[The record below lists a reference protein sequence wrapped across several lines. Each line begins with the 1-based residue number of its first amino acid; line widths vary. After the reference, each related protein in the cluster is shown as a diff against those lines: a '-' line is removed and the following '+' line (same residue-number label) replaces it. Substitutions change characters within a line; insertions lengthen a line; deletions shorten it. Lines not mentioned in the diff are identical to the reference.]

1 MTELEIS
8 IGGRIF
14 SVACETEEQ
23 EKVIKAAALR
33 KEESDSIQTKLG
45 RLPEAKMLLLSALM
59 IADRLV
65 DVESDSKILQERS
78 EAFSNIKNK
87 NEELERQKNALQ
99 NDYQKLEK
107 FVEKMLGKLEMISD
121 LSTKKSTA
129 LLDDENSIKKSTRI
143 NQNYF
148 RNFLPVSLLL
158 HLD

>member
-14 SVACETEEQ
+14 SVACETEEE
-23 EKVIKAAALR
+23 EKVKRAAALIN
-33 KEESDSIQTKLG
+33 EEADSIQTQLG

-65 DVESDSKILQERS
+65 DVESDSKIFQERS
-78 EAFSNIKNK
+78 EDFSNIKNK

-107 FVEKMLGKLEMISD
+107 FVEKMLGKLETASD
-121 LSTKKSTA
+121 LSINKSDA
-129 LLDDENSIKKSTRI
+129 LLDDENSTKKVDTD
-143 NQNYF
+143 QPKLF
-148 RNFLPVSLLL
+148 
-158 HLD
+158 